1 MQSGAP
7 RAAGLSTR
15 QAAIIAGLTYL
26 ANPVG
31 ISEFFIWPRL
41 VIDHD
46 LNQTVHYIAAHPQL
60 FGIAILCYLFSLVGD
75 IVMAWALYALLRPA
89 GMALALLASWLQ
101 LAYAAMA
108 SAGLFNLV
116 AVRNLLV
123 SPDYLAA
130 FGATQLHAQV
140 LLMLRGFHNDFDLSL
155 IVFGLHLLVVAYLV
169 MRSDHVPRLIALPL
183 AVAGLGWIINFAGPY
198 LWPNLNF
205 DFATIM
211 AAGELV
217 FMAWLLVAG
226 WRVRPDG
233 EAEGASHLGSSI
245 IKT

>member
-1 MQSGAP
+1 MPSGAP
-7 RAAGLSTR
+7 WTAGLSIR
-15 QAAIIAGLTYL
+15 QAAAIAGLTYL

-31 ISEFFIWPRL
+31 LSEFFIWPRL
-41 VIDHD
+41 VVDHD
-46 LNQTVHYIAAHPQL
+46 LSRTVHNIAAHPQL
-60 FGIAILCYLFSLVGD
+60 FAVAILCYLFSLVGD
-75 IVMAWALYALLRPA
+75 IVMAWTLYALLRPA
-89 GMALALLASWLQ
+89 GEALALLASWLQ

-108 SAGLFNLV
+108 SAGLFDLV

-130 FGATQLHAQV
+130 FGAVQLRAQI

-169 MRSDHVPRLIALPL
+169 MRSGYIPRLIALPL
-183 AVAGLGWIINFAGPY
+183 AIAGLGWIVNFIGPY
-198 LWPNLNF
+198 LRPDLNF

-211 AAGELV
+211 AGGELV

-226 WRVRPDG
+226 WRIRPDG
-233 EAEGASHLGSSI
+233 GSRAAVTS
-245 IKT
+245 